1 MNARR
6 PPPSDDAERAPGEGR
21 QDRRPSEPGWRV
33 TPAPD
38 GRGAPEGGDQR
49 AGPPRRWWPL
59 LVLVVMLAINFG
71 LSRAALGPAERT
83 RIPYRPTFLEQ
94 LRSGNVRSISSA
106 DSSVQGELKRA
117 IRYPADDKKAERS
130 TRFATHVPEFA
141 DHRELD
147 DLLAQHD
154 VIVDARAPDTGA
166 PWWET
171 VIVGLLPTLLI
182 FGLLFVLFRRLSQR
196 AGGLGGIGGLGRAKA
211 GRSDPGTVQVSFD
224 DVAGID
230 EVKDELAEIVDF
242 LRNPERY
249 QRLGA
254 RMPHGVLLTGP
265 PGTGKTLL
273 ARAMAGEA
281 GVPFFT
287 MSASEFIEMV
297 VGVGASRVRDLFR
310 QAKEAAPAI
319 VFIDE
324 LDAIGRRRGGNVFS
338 GGGGDE
344 REQTLNQILT
354 EMDGFDP
361 RTGVAVLAATNR
373 PDVLDPA
380 LLRPGRFDRRV
391 HVAPPDKDGRRA
403 ILRVHTRSL
412 PLATDVDLD
421 ALAATTPGMTGAD
434 LANLANEAA
443 LTATR
448 RRHEQIHMRDFTD
461 ALERIVLGAERK
473 ILMTSDD
480 RRRTAY
486 HEAGHAIAGMFT
498 AGADPVRKVSII
510 PRGQALGVTFS
521 APERDRLSYDEQDLL
536 ARIRV
541 ALGGRVAEELVF
553 GTHTTGAESDLQ
565 QVTDIARR
573 MVARWGMSDA
583 IGPMVTQAADADGPL
598 LPGATA
604 ASPDTQR
611 LVDEEVRRILTAAH
625 SDVTELLT
633 RRREQLD
640 ALAYAL
646 LEHETLDGPAA
657 YRAAGVR
664 PPGALDPTPPP
675 AADVDP
681 SPSATRRER

>member
-1 MNARR
+1 
-6 PPPSDDAERAPGEGR
+6 
-21 QDRRPSEPGWRV
+21 V

-38 GRGAPEGGDQR
+38 GRGAPSGGEQ
-49 AGPPRRWWPL
+49 APHQPNRWWL
-59 LVLVVMLAINFG
+59 LLALVAMLALNFG
-71 LSRAALGPAERT
+71 LSRSALGPAERI
-83 RIPYRPTFLEQ
+83 RLPYQPTFLEQ
-94 LRSGNVRSISSA
+94 IRAGNVRSIATA
-106 DSSVQGELKRA
+106 DSSVQGELRRA
-117 IRYPADDKKAERS
+117 IRYPADDKEATSS
-130 TRFATHVPEFA
+130 TRFRTHVPEFA
-141 DHRELD
+141 DQRELNK
-147 DLLAQHD
+147 LLAEHN
-154 VIVDARAPDTGA
+154 VTVDARAPDTGA
-166 PWWET
+166 PWWQT
-171 VIVGLLPTLLI
+171 IIVGLLPTLLL
-182 FGLLFVLFRRLSQR
+182 FGVLFYLFRRFSPR
-196 AGGLGGIGGLGRAKA
+196 GGGLGGMGGLGRAKA
-211 GRSDPGTVQVSFD
+211 ARSDPGTVQVSFD

-230 EVKDELAEIVDF
+230 EVKEELAEIVDF
-242 LRNPERY
+242 LRDPERY

-287 MSASEFIEMV
+287 MSASEFIEMI

-338 GGGGDE
+338 GGSDE

-391 HVAPPDKDGRRA
+391 HVAPPDKDGRRD
-403 ILRVHTRSL
+403 ILLVHTRSL
-412 PLATDVDLD
+412 PLAGDVDLD

-448 RRHEQIHMRDFTD
+448 RQHEEVQMRDFTD

-498 AGADPVRKVSII
+498 PGADPVRKISII

-573 MVARWGMSDA
+573 MVARWGMSGA
-583 IGPMVTQAADADGPL
+583 IGPMVTQGSDADGPL
-598 LPGATA
+598 LPGASD
-604 ASPDTQR
+604 ASADTQR
-611 LVDEEVRRILTAAH
+611 LVDEEVRRILMTAQ
-625 SDVTELLT
+625 SDVTDLLT
-633 RRREQLD
+633 RYREQLD
-640 ALAYAL
+640 DLAHAL

-657 YRAAGVR
+657 YRAAGVTS
-664 PPGALDPTPPP
+664 PVAP
-675 AADVDP
+675 APRA
-681 SPSATRRER
+681 AHKA

>member
-1 MNARR
+1 M
-6 PPPSDDAERAPGEGR
+6 SDRSP
-21 QDRRPSEPGWRV
+21 EPGWRV

-38 GRGAPEGGDQR
+38 GRGAPDGGEH
-49 AGPPRRWWPL
+49 APRRPNRWWLL
-59 LVLVVMLAINFG
+59 LVLAMLALNFA
-71 LSRAALGPAERT
+71 LSRSALGPDERI
-83 RIPYRPTFLEQ
+83 RIPYQPTFLEQ
-94 LRSGNVRSISSA
+94 IRAGNVRSIASA
-106 DSSVQGELKRA
+106 DSSVQGELRRA
-117 IRYPADDKKAERS
+117 IRYPADDKKATRS
-130 TRFATHVPEFA
+130 TRFTTHVPEFA
-141 DHRELD
+141 DQRALNA
-147 DLLAQHD
+147 LLTEHK
-154 VIVDARAPDTGA
+154 VTVDARAPDTGA
-166 PWWET
+166 PWWQT
-171 VIVGLLPTLLI
+171 VIAGLLPTLLL
-182 FGLLFVLFRRLSQR
+182 FGLLFFLFRRFATR
-196 AGGLGGIGGLGRAKA
+196 GGGLGGMGGLGRAKA
-211 GRSDPGTVQVSFD
+211 ARSDPGTVQVTFD

-230 EVKDELAEIVDF
+230 EVEEELAEIVDF
-242 LRNPERY
+242 LRDPKRY

-287 MSASEFIEMV
+287 MSASEFIEMI

-338 GGGGDE
+338 GGSDE

-380 LLRPGRFDRRV
+380 LLRPGRFDRRI
-391 HVAPPDKDGRRA
+391 HVSPPDKDGRRA
-403 ILRVHTRSL
+403 ILSVHTRSL
-412 PLATDVDLD
+412 PLAADVDLD
-421 ALAATTPGMTGAD
+421 VLAATTPGMTGAD

-448 RRHEQIHMRDFTD
+448 RRHEEIHMHDFTD

-486 HEAGHAIAGMFT
+486 HEAGHAIVGMVT
-498 AGADPVRKVSII
+498 PGADPVRKVSII

-583 IGPMVTQAADADGPL
+583 IGPMVTQASDADGPL
-598 LPGATA
+598 LPGASD

-611 LVDEEVRRILTAAH
+611 LVDEEVRRILTTAH
-625 SDVTELLT
+625 DEVTELLT
-633 RRREQLD
+633 RQREQLD
-640 ALAYAL
+640 DLAHAL

-664 PPGALDPTPPP
+664 SPVAAAGQAGSAAVQSPP
-675 AADVDP
+675 
-681 SPSATRRER
+681 

>member
-1 MNARR
+1 
-6 PPPSDDAERAPGEGR
+6 
-21 QDRRPSEPGWRV
+21 V

-38 GRGAPEGGDQR
+38 GRGSPNSDDQR
-49 AGPPRRWWPL
+49 PRGLKRWWPIAL
-59 LVLVVMLAINFG
+59 FVAVLALNTVLANQE
-71 LSRAALGPAERT
+71 LGPDSRV

-94 LRSGNVRSISSA
+94 LRADNVRSISTEG
-106 DSSVQGELKRA
+106 SSVQGELKSG
-117 IRYPADDKKAERS
+117 IRYPADDKGATRS
-130 TRFATHVPEFA
+130 THFDTHVPDFA
-141 DHRELD
+141 DHGELD
-147 DLLAQHD
+147 SLLAEHD
-154 VIVDARAPDTGA
+154 VTVDASAPDTGA
-166 PWWET
+166 PWWQT
-171 VIVGLLPTLLI
+171 LLVGFLPTLLL
-182 FGLLFVLFRRLSQR
+182 FGLLFFLFRRFSQR
-196 AGGLGGIGGLGRAKA
+196 AGGAGGVGGLGRAKA
-211 GRSDPGTVQVSFD
+211 ARSDPGTVKVSFD

-230 EVKDELAEIVDF
+230 EVKEELAEIVDF
-242 LRNPERY
+242 LRDPERY

-287 MSASEFIEMV
+287 MSASEFIEMI

-319 VFIDE
+319 IFIDE

-338 GGGGDE
+338 GGSDE

-380 LLRPGRFDRRV
+380 LLRPGRFDRHV
-391 HVAPPDKDGRRA
+391 HVAPPDKNGRQD
-403 ILRVHTRSL
+403 ILRIHTRSL
-412 PLATDVDLD
+412 PLAHDVDLGSQ
-421 ALAATTPGMTGAD
+421 APTTPGKTGAD

-448 RRHEQIHMRDFTD
+448 RGNEQVHMGDFTD

-486 HEAGHAIAGMFT
+486 HEAGHAVVGMVT
-498 AGADPVRKVSII
+498 PGADQVRKVSII
-510 PRGQALGVTFS
+510 PRGRALGVTFS
-521 APERDRLSYDEQDLL
+521 APDRDRLSYDEQDLL
-536 ARIRV
+536 TRIRV

-573 MVARWGMSDA
+573 MVSRWGMSKEV
-583 IGPMVTQAADADGPL
+583 GLMVTQGAEGDGPL
-598 LPGATA
+598 LPGVSDV
-604 ASPDTQR
+604 SPDTQR
-611 LVDEEVRRILTAAH
+611 LVDQAVRRILNEAH
-625 SDVTELLT
+625 HDVTDLLG
-633 RRREQLD
+633 RHREQLD
-640 ALAYAL
+640 DLAHAL

-657 YRAAGVR
+657 YRAAGTQAPKEVAPQPLRSPPVR
-664 PPGALDPTPPP
+664 Q
-675 AADVDP
+675 
-681 SPSATRRER
+681 